1 MAELFAI
8 EVPDDLASEVS
19 EKANPGTERLVGR
32 PGAALTEPGI
42 RAPPRCTE

>member
-8 EVPDDLASEVS
+8 EVPSDLHPEVS
-19 EKANPGTERLVGR
+19 EKAKPGTERLVGR

-42 RAPPRCTE
+42 RAPPKCTG